1 MLSTKVQSSCSI
13 TPEGYRHYNAKI
25 DNNLIIGNI
34 DNIGMATT
42 VPPAQSL
49 DLQHNLWIAQVVHN
63 PKIAC
68 ARKEST
74 PYTAQSVDCSNPCF
88 MPNISHYKD
97 DLSDYILVSM
107 AHCYLSC
114 HNKDITA

>member
-68 ARKEST
+68 A
-74 PYTAQSVDCSNPCF
+74 TAQSVDCSNPCF